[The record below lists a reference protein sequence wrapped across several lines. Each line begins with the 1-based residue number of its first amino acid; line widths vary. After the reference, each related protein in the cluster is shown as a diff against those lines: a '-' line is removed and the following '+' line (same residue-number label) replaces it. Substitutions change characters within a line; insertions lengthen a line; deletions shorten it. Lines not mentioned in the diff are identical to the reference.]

1 MAKQS
6 KTTSNLRLNSINI
19 NFKIQH
25 SKGSESS
32 TMDDRFDFKK
42 VVLIGGMVI
51 AIALVITAL
60 IWGYS
65 YMNKID
71 QDSVSV
77 TPNKFFCPLGKE
89 MDTPVVVKLE
99 SLNEVFHQDYDVGDI
114 AVSSFMSNKAILDLA
129 NKMYE
134 ILQDIDRKNEIKEI
148 KQIEIPKNAC
158 HIGSKDKVSMSIDQA
173 FISGLKFDL
182 INSDIKLY
190 AWNREYKL
198 NSGKE
203 ESEIHLVMSFNE
215 NIVYG
220 KIKRSGS
227 MKMQMDIQSGFKN

>member
-1 MAKQS
+1 M
-6 KTTSNLRLNSINI
+6 NSINI
-19 NFKIQH
+19 NLKIEH

-42 VVLIGGMVI
+42 GVLIGGI
-51 AIALVITAL
+51 AIAIAFVITAL
-60 IWGYS
+60 IWVYS

-89 MDTPVVVKLE
+89 MDTPVVIKLE

-114 AVSSFMSNKAILDLA
+114 ALSSFMSIKPTLDLA
-129 NKMYE
+129 NTMYG
-134 ILQDIDRKNEIKEI
+134 ILQDTDRKNEIKEI
-148 KQIEIPKNAC
+148 KQIEIPQNAC
-158 HIGSKDKVSMSIDQA
+158 HIGSMDNVSMSIDQA

-182 INSDIKLY
+182 LHSDIKLY

-220 KIKRSGS
+220 KIQRLGN